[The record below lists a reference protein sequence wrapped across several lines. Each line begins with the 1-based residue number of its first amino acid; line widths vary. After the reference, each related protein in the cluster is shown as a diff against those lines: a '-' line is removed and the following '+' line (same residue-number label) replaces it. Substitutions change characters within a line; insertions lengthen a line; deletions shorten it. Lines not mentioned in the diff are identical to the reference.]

1 MVRIAQSARCSHSG
15 FPCPSCFE
23 NQASTIVLALQR
35 SEPWVI
41 GSTSTLARVVREAV
55 RGVESGDGYFHD
67 RAAVTAGVMTTAAA
81 QAFIHTMRKP
91 LARHRAKAADAARA
105 AAEAARI
112 SYARAPDGN
121 DVQMRRY
128 EAIPEWRDAAVASG
142 LRAARAVLRMAL
154 DGDRAAEA
162 PTPAATAAAE
172 EEEEEEEEERREVAA
187 AAAAAAG
194 AARARD
200 GEER

>member
-81 QAFIHTMRKP
+81 QAFIHAMRKP
-91 LARHRAKAADAARA
+91 LARHRAKAAD
-105 AAEAARI
+105 ARI

-121 DVQMRRY
+121 DVQMRRH

-172 EEEEEEEEERREVAA
+172 EEEEEEEEEEKERRESAAA